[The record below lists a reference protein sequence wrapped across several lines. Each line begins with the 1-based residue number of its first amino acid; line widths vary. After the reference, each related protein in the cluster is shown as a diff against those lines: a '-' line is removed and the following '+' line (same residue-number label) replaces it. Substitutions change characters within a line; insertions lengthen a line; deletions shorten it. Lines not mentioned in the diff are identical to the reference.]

1 MKYVIAI
8 DISLSS
14 SGVAIFSQDGKIK
27 KLLTVETDSK
37 SDTQIRLKKIADEM
51 NKIKKEYSPSVV
63 VLEQGFSRFNIS
75 TQQLFRCHGLIN
87 YLFWDVEQVYYHST
101 TVRKV
106 VYGKGNIKKEI
117 LRDYILEK
125 YKDIEFRNLDESDA
139 VGVGLC
145 FFKDKGILI

>member
-1 MKYVIAI
+1 MQHIIAI

-37 SDTQIRLKKIADEM
+37 SGTQIRLKKIADEM
-51 NKIKKEYSPSVV
+51 NKIKKEFNPKIV
-63 VLEQGFSRFNIS
+63 VLEQGFSRFNVS

-87 YLFWDVEQVYYHST
+87 YIFWDIEQVYYHST
-101 TVRKV
+101 TIRKV
-106 VYGKGNIKKEI
+106 VYGKGNIKKEV
-117 LRDYILEK
+117 LRDFILEK
-125 YKDIEFRNLDESDA
+125 HKDIEFRNLDESDA

-145 FFKDKGILI
+145 FFKDRGILI